1 MNYTNIYNA
10 IDTQDDYLNCDKFID
25 IDFDFDI
32 NFQDLE
38 LYDNQDRE

>member
-1 MNYTNIYNA
+1 MTFTNIYNA

-32 NFQDLE
+32 NIKDLN
-38 LYDNQDRE
+38 LYGNEDRE